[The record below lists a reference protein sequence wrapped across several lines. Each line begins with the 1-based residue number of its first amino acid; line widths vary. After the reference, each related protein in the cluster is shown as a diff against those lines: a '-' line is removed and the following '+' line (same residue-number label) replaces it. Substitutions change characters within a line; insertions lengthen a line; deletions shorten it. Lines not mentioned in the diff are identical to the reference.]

1 MNEQYSERILQ
12 NKVIELFKNMGYQ
25 YLSPEEALKERD
37 NDTNNVLFKNILE
50 EQLKKINYFMYDD
63 KKNRFS
69 IDNIK
74 KAISDLDMP
83 LIKGYLITN
92 EEITERILKGESYKE
107 KIGNKYESFN

>member
-37 NDTNNVLFKNILE
+37 YDTNNVLFKNILE

-63 KKNRFS
+63 KKNSFS

-74 KAISDLDMP
+74 KANNLTSNLLSIGQK
-83 LIKGYLITN
+83 LIIPG
-92 EEITERILKGESYKE
+92 
-107 KIGNKYESFN
+107 